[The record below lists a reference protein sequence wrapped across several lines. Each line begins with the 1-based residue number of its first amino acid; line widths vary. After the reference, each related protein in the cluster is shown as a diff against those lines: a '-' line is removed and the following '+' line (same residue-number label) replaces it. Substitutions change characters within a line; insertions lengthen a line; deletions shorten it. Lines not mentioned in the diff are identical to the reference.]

1 MSEAKSHALKWF
13 SVNMLVIEIVKT
25 KTVQNKVVYLRG
37 FLELSKTSMI
47 KEKYAFFIMKCI
59 EDKFEKIFDVSNYE
73 FGRPLLMG

>member
-1 MSEAKSHALKWF
+1 
-13 SVNMLVIEIVKT
+13 MLVIEIVKT
-25 KTVQNKVVYLRG
+25 KIVQNKGVYLRG

-59 EDKFEKIFDVSNYE
+59 EDEFEKISDVSNYE